1 MAASKKHLFAASAAT
16 ALVMLVGLAGPSF
29 AEPDAEAINEDKVSV
44 QEEISEKQAELAA
57 VNEEYLGAKLEYE
70 KQEAAQKKAAKVLEA
85 AQSDLAAAKQ
95 VVADLGADQF
105 MSGATPTSIMLLAG
119 ESPSDFIDKASVKSQ
134 IDSFHDE
141 KLQALAAAKSADVQA
156 KEAADEA
163 KAAAAAAMDTISEK
177 KEYLEAELPELEAQ
191 LADLSEQERAALEAA
206 QGGDTG
212 AAQQAAADPQAA
224 QQQNEEA
231 TAQAQAAVNEQ
242 AQEQGQTEVKASG
255 TAATVVNWALSQ
267 QGKPYIWGGAG
278 PNGYD
283 CSGLTMAAY
292 AQIGISLPHQSEAQA
307 GHGTSVSLSAL
318 QPGDLVFAPGHVAMY
333 IGNGTVVH
341 APQPGQTVTTMPME
355 YMSFTSATRLV

>member
-29 AEPDAEAINEDKVSV
+29 AEPDADAIKEDKASV

-85 AQSDLAAAKQ
+85 AQSDLASAQQ

-119 ESPSDFIDKASVKSQ
+119 ESPSDFIDKANVKSQ

-141 KLQALAAAKSADVQA
+141 KLQALDAAKSADVQA
-156 KEAADEA
+156 KEAADAA
-163 KAAAAAAMDTISEK
+163 KAAAAEAMDTISEK

-206 QGGDTG
+206 QGGDTE

-224 QQQNEEA
+224 QQKNEEA
-231 TAQAQAAVNEQ
+231 TEQ
-242 AQEQGQTEVKASG
+242 AQTEVKQSSQASG
-255 TAATVVNWALSQ
+255 SAATVVNWALSQ
-267 QGKPYIWGGAG
+267 QGKPYVWGGAG

-283 CSGLTMAAY
+283 CSGLTLAAY

-318 QPGDLVFAPGHVAMY
+318 QPGDLVFAPGHVAIY